1 MKKFDVV
8 FQPRAGGRVILRTT
22 ATTAT
27 AADAQASIERQFPGC
42 NVMTVE
48 EILPFRAPATVQMSL
63 LPPPGEMPLWGTL
76 GT

>member
-48 EILPFRAPATVQMSL
+48 EILPFHPPSTQLSL
-63 LPPPGEMPLWGTL
+63 LPPAGEMPLWGTL